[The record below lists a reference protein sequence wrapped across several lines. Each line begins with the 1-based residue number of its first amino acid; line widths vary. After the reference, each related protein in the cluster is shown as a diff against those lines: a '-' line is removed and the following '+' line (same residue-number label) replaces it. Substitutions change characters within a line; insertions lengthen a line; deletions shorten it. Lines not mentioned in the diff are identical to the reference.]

1 MKVRFGIST
10 KFVDLAG
17 RPRLNLVVDAT
28 PSLCEVLKSCD
39 DIAKRF
45 VSDSGSSSDWRPVVT
60 QKPGFLNSP
69 TVRLHIPT
77 AVCQDIAIY
86 TTEIYQKE
94 NSGSVQRL
102 VFSKFD
108 ASELNSLFKPGTFV
122 DAFFSLDPYDYQ
134 QNAGIK
140 LVAKKLVIHSE

>member
-1 MKVRFGIST
+1 MKIEFHFHIPFLEETDLIEPVFF
-10 KFVDLAG
+10 FV
-17 RPRLNLVVDAT
+17 
-28 PSLCEVLKSCD
+28 
-39 DIAKRF
+39 
-45 VSDSGSSSDWRPVVT
+45 
-60 QKPGFLNSP
+60 GFYS
-69 TVRLHIPT
+69 IPT
-77 AVCQDIAIY
+77 AVCRDIAIY
-86 TTEIYQKE
+86 ATEIYQKE

-140 LVAKKLVIHSE
+140 LVAKKLIIHSE